1 MGRGDGPLLGTWKLR
16 SFTQE
21 DAATGEKFSSLGPR
35 PGGYLSSSP
44 DGRMMVILVGDN
56 RIAPKDVVPTDR
68 EMIGFYKSML
78 AYAGTYA
85 IDGNRVVHH
94 IDASWN
100 QTWTGT
106 QQIRF
111 FKLDGGTLT
120 LTSASGRRGF
130 DGRIGASTVVWERV
144 ESSPQEPKGS

>member
-1 MGRGDGPLLGTWKLR
+1 MGRGDSPLLGTWKLL

-21 DAATGEKFSSLGPR
+21 DASTGEKFSPLGSR
-35 PGGYLSSSP
+35 PVGYISYSP

-56 RIAPKDVVPTDR
+56 RMAPKDVVPTDQ
-68 EMIGFYKSML
+68 EMIRFYKSML
-78 AYAGTYA
+78 AYAGTYT

-100 QTWTGT
+100 QAWTGT

-120 LTSASGRRGF
+120 LTGAAGRRGF
-130 DGRIGASTVVWERV
+130 DGRIGTSTVVWERV
-144 ESSPQEPKGS
+144 ES

>member
-1 MGRGDGPLLGTWKLR
+1 MGRGDSPLLGTWKLR

-21 DAATGEKFSSLGPR
+21 DASTGETFSPLGSR
-35 PGGYLSSSP
+35 PGGYINYSP

-56 RIAPKDVVPTDR
+56 RTAPKDVVPTDQ

-78 AYAGTYA
+78 AYAGTYT

-100 QTWTGT
+100 QAWTGT

-111 FKLDGGTLT
+111 SKLDGGILT

-130 DGRIGASTVVWERV
+130 NGRIGASTVVWERV
-144 ESSPQEPKGS
+144 KS